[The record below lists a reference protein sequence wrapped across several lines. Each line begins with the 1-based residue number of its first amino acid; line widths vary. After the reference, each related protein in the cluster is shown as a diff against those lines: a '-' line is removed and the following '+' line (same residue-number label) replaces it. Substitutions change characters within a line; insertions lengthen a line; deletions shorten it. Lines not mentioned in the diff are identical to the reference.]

1 MSLLSDTAAL
11 PHSRQQ
17 PIDYCKKH
25 WKHHYPD
32 TSCCLSKYPA
42 CHLCGGSPR
51 VEQIMRK
58 PYFTICSIH
67 RAQCGVA
74 PPDVSVTSSR
84 LRLQNAWLNT
94 TSQLDQRDAL
104 QWPRGKLLPSCVC
117 AWLIVC
123 RSECASLPVYGGG
136 FLYVSTWLPPFP
148 SSLGRRFS
156 LVSLCKCACES
167 ELVSSQVQ
175 LRSRVF
181 IDKNQDASFSLRKAT
196 INMHLDVFTFQS
208 CVRAR
213 LCQKLGGS
221 KDLRHHAG
229 NQMFTLNDHIGSLNL
244 TFFLT
249 SARLASNMCLNCQT
263 AALLKWQK
271 PTDKDQ
277 RGGEAADIIGPE
289 RLKHHLS
296 ADVSNFQRK
305 CLDNYL
311 MDAQEMWCS
320 YLCPTGWINI
330 MRLAFRAYYLSWV
343 ECHSVLYSWWKVH

>member
-11 PHSRQQ
+11 PLLHGRQQ

-74 PPDVSVTSSR
+74 PPDVSVTNSR
-84 LRLQNAWLNT
+84 LRLQNAWLDT

-104 QWPRGKLLPSCVC
+104 QWPRGKLLPSCIC

-221 KDLRHHAG
+221 KDLCHHVG

-249 SARLASNMCLNCQT
+249 SARLVSNMCLNCQT

-271 PTDKDQ
+271 PTRQ
-277 RGGEAADIIGPE
+277 RPAGWRSCRHYRSREVEAP
-289 RLKHHLS
+289 
-296 ADVSNFQRK
+296 
-305 CLDNYL
+305 
-311 MDAQEMWCS
+311 
-320 YLCPTGWINI
+320 P
-330 MRLAFRAYYLSWV
+330 LSWRFQFPAKV
-343 ECHSVLYSWWKVH
+343 SRQLFDGCSRNVVWLSVSHRMNQYNETCI